1 MVFVTKLQLV
11 RSMTMD
17 VDYTNHSLK
26 RMQQRG
32 ISREAVE
39 HILKYGEVFYD
50 GHGAQVFFINKKNR
64 DLLPSELEAKD
75 LKKIKKQ
82 LNAYVVHSM
91 DGSLIT
97 VGHSYR
103 RRRN

>member
-1 MVFVTKLQLV
+1 
-11 RSMTMD
+11 MD
-17 VDYTNHSLK
+17 INYTNHSLK

-32 ISREAVE
+32 ISKKAVE
-39 HILKYGEVFYD
+39 HILKYGEIFYD
-50 GHGAQVFFINKKNR
+50 GHGAKVFFINKKNR
-64 DLLPSELEAKD
+64 NLLPSEIEAKD

-82 LNAYVVHSM
+82 LNAYVVKGT